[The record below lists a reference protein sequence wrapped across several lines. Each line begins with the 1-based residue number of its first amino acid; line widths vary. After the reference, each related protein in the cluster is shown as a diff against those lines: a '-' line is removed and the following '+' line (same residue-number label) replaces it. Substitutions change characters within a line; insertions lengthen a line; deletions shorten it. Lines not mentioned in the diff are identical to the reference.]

1 MSNKTEAINSNIQ
14 EHNPKFFRNKFENAL
29 SYSEYKNL
37 VLRLADERDTTGT
50 EKSEGRVNNTKLNAV
65 RMKRW
70 DNTIEI
76 LPGMVEIT
84 MDLKRDYAWL
94 VLTESWCGDSAQ
106 NIPAIN
112 KIAELS
118 DNIGLGFIFR
128 DENPEL
134 MDCCLTSGTRSIPK
148 LISVDKSNWSYMGT
162 WGPRPEPAQ
171 EMMREHKRTK
181 QKELAEVQKDIAIWY
196 TKDKC
201 ETIQK
206 EFIELINRWENS

>member
-1 MSNKTEAINSNIQ
+1 MSNNTGAINSNIQ

-50 EKSEGRVNNTKLNAV
+50 EKSESRVNNTKLNAV

-94 VLTESWCGDSAQ
+94 VLTESWCGDSA
-106 NIPAIN
+106 PEHSCN
-112 KIAELS
+112 KQDS
-118 DNIGLGFIFR
+118 
-128 DENPEL
+128 
-134 MDCCLTSGTRSIPK
+134 
-148 LISVDKSNWSYMGT
+148 
-162 WGPRPEPAQ
+162 
-171 EMMREHKRTK
+171 RT
-181 QKELAEVQKDIAIWY
+181 L
-196 TKDKC
+196 
-201 ETIQK
+201 
-206 EFIELINRWENS
+206 